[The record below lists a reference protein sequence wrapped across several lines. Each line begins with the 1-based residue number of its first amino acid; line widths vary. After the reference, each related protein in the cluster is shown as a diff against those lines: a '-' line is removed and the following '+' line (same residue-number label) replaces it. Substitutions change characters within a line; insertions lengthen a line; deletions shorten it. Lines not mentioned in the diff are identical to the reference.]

1 MNGIEHL
8 EFYATSPEGQVWYV
22 AHPVHPTD
30 DQVSE
35 IRKKVREPV
44 VGLSGF
50 TVYQTDDEI
59 RRMIVASNIR
69 NAKAWLAWLSRRFP
83 SITFIA
89 PWIASIDGGGGDDLD
104 PEKRRLGLRDCTRTI
119 RLCCGIVLVGGRVSD
134 GMNVECESSQ
144 GVIDLTSLGREP
156 PGVQLTGNVVDQP
169 PPIPRPDQIPVWVN
183 VVDDF
188 KARFKMAI
196 DGFED
201 DKDKS
206 AAWNAVNDMQDR
218 DKIGRARYGTPLTT
232 NNGRDHLVDAYQEK
246 LDSAVY
252 LKAAWLE
259 GKQVRDVY
267 YATLDAIFDI
277 RMMLDADAAVRSQR

>member
-1 MNGIEHL
+1 MSGLEHL
-8 EFYATSPEGQVWYV
+8 EFVATSLAEQVWYV

-35 IRKKVREPV
+35 IHKVVRESV
-44 VGLSGF
+44 VESPWF
-50 TVYQTDDEI
+50 AVYQTDDEI

-69 NAKAWLAWLSRRFP
+69 NAKAWLAWLSQRFP
-83 SITFIA
+83 SVTFIA

-104 PEKRRLGLRDCTRTI
+104 PEKRRLGLRDCARTI
-119 RLCCGIVLVGGRVSD
+119 RLCCGMVLVGGRVSD
-134 GMNVECESSQ
+134 GMLEESNVAL

-156 PGVQLTGNVVDQP
+156 PGTQLVGDVVDQP
-169 PPIPRPDQIPVWVN
+169 PPIPRPGQIPVWIN

-201 DKDKS
+201 DKEKS
-206 AAWNAVNDMQDR
+206 AAWNAINDMQDR
-218 DKIGRARYGTPLTT
+218 DKVGRARYGTPLTT
-232 NNGRDHLVDAYQEK
+232 NNGRDHMVDAYQEK

-259 GKQVRDVY
+259 GRQVRDVY

-277 RMMLDADAAVRSQR
+277 RLMLDADAAIRSQR